1 MSDSIYQHCIKP
13 VNQSILMG
21 LEKQIATYKTG
32 DYRVVIYKDNYGQ
45 FRSIL
50 KYIPDNT
57 IVSGIVYDSHKT
69 IRFKFTAK
77 HYRGNNLTKSLQ
89 AFTQYLTGL
98 TFCHSDYQTEAGK
111 ASA

>member
-1 MSDSIYQHCIKP
+1 MSETIYQQCIKP
-13 VNQSILMG
+13 VNQSTLMG
-21 LEKQIATYKTG
+21 LERQIATYKTG

-50 KYIPDNT
+50 KYIPNNT
-57 IVSGIVYDSHKT
+57 IVSGVVYDSHKT

-77 HYRGNNLTKSLQ
+77 RYRGNHFTKSLQ

-98 TFCHSDYQTEAGK
+98 TFHHSDYQTAAGK

>member
-1 MSDSIYQHCIKP
+1 MSDSIYQQCIKP
-13 VNQSILMG
+13 VNQSTLMG
-21 LEKQIATYKTG
+21 LEKQIATYKIG
-32 DYRVVIYKDNYGQ
+32 DYRVVVYEDNYCQ

-50 KYIPDNT
+50 KYIPNDV
-57 IVSGIVYDSHKT
+57 IVSGIVYDAHKT

-77 HYRGNNLTKSLQ
+77 YYRGHNFTKSLQ

-98 TFCHSDYQTEAGK
+98 TFHHSDYQIEAGK